1 MEEVHKAVLKRKR
14 VHDDKII
21 PVHDKIRDHNITP
34 ILVQILNDSSEL
46 NMVIGTA
53 GDVDHD
59 CWGYENS
66 GGGIEEEALDRS
78 QTKGS

>member
-1 MEEVHKAVLKRKR
+1 MVISGGAGFPGCSGVLGAV
-14 VHDDKII
+14 
-21 PVHDKIRDHNITP
+21 
-34 ILVQILNDSSEL
+34 LNDSSEL